1 MMAEYQQWTGGS
13 EELTQVLCYYGSLY
27 GAHIVLLAMLS
38 AITVYRREM
47 SCNHCYAEQGE
58 EEEEEEKREGVENER
73 DVGNHREA
81 VATNHFFTS
90 LPHLMKSPCRRSES
104 EEEAA
109 VDELLEL
116 AGLYCSGAA
125 LTPVWEGIL
134 ELVSTEYHRPRL
146 AWSYDSEEEAK
157 GQKCCRT
164 LKKRQ
169 RRRSLPTV
177 MNCSSFPEFDRAVDS
192 SHACENFREA
202 SSFCPFSRGLPADAL
217 IHILT
222 FLLPKDIVSFA
233 CASKSCRRTVDG
245 GDCSASSHDH
255 NQSQSQVDQIQQSET
270 SRALWMR
277 DYAWT
282 VHAWDI
288 GQQALYRSGGWDE
301 SALIFDKDFYFR
313 FGLGF
318 INYVLAGQNTMQCC
332 LVGLHGN
339 IYDLGL
345 FLLSHPGS
353 PETVMVQAGKDATAF
368 FESVGH
374 SRGARR
380 LAQSLCVLVDCART
394 QQPVTGTVTDQEHQK
409 CNQPA
414 SCGLAPTRYT
424 QQCSKREEETVSS
437 LCSQL
442 PAFVE
447 IPSIEHAPVC
457 MPRSSMSSACV
468 GGGTLQNIR
477 SAFFQEENTFRQ
489 IANRRFAAQSAF
501 GDCNIFYDPFCRQW
515 KAWYSD
521 SETFQPVFIHNL
533 SA

>member
-1 MMAEYQQWTGGS
+1 MAEYQQWTGGS
-13 EELTQVLCYYGSLY
+13 EELAQVLCHYGSLY

-47 SCNHCYAEQGE
+47 SCNHCYAEQ
-58 EEEEEEKREGVENER
+58 EEEEEKREGAENER
-73 DVGNHREA
+73 DQRNHRETE
-81 VATNHFFTS
+81 ATSHFYTS
-90 LPHLMKSPCRRSES
+90 LPHLVKSPCRRFES
-104 EEEAA
+104 EEEEEEAA
-109 VDELLEL
+109 FDELLEL

-146 AWSYDSEEEAK
+146 AWSVESEEEARAE
-157 GQKCCRT
+157 KCCRK
-164 LKKRQ
+164 LKKRPRQ
-169 RRRSLPTV
+169 RSAPTV
-177 MNCSSFPEFDRAVDS
+177 MSTFFPQIDCAVD
-192 SHACENFREA
+192 APYARENNGEC

-245 GDCSASSHDH
+245 GDSTF
-255 NQSQSQVDQIQQSET
+255 DQIQQSET
-270 SRALWMR
+270 SRALWRSLWMR

-288 GQQALYRSGGWDE
+288 GQQALNRSGGWNE
-301 SALIFDKDFYFR
+301 SALVFDKDFYFR

-394 QQPVTGTVTDQEHQK
+394 QQAVAGTVIDQGHRK

-414 SCGLAPTRYT
+414 PCGLAPTRYT
-424 QQCSKREEETVSS
+424 QQCNKSKEKTVSS

-447 IPSIEHAPVC
+447 IPSIENVPVC
-457 MPRSSMSSACV
+457 MPRSSISSACV
-468 GGGTLQNIR
+468 GGGTLQSIR
-477 SAFFQEENTFRQ
+477 SAFSQEENMFRQ
-489 IANRRFAAQSAF
+489 SANRRFAALSAF
-501 GDCNIFYDPFCRQW
+501 GDCNIFYDPICRQW

-521 SETFQPVFIHNL
+521 SETFHPVFINDL

>member
-1 MMAEYQQWTGGS
+1 
-13 EELTQVLCYYGSLY
+13 
-27 GAHIVLLAMLS
+27 
-38 AITVYRREM
+38 
-47 SCNHCYAEQGE
+47 
-58 EEEEEEKREGVENER
+58 
-73 DVGNHREA
+73 
-81 VATNHFFTS
+81 
-90 LPHLMKSPCRRSES
+90 
-104 EEEAA
+104 
-109 VDELLEL
+109 
-116 AGLYCSGAA
+116 
-125 LTPVWEGIL
+125 
-134 ELVSTEYHRPRL
+134 
-146 AWSYDSEEEAK
+146 
-157 GQKCCRT
+157 
-164 LKKRQ
+164 
-169 RRRSLPTV
+169 
-177 MNCSSFPEFDRAVDS
+177 MNCSCFPEFDRAVDS
-192 SHACENFREA
+192 PHACENSGE
-202 SSFCPFSRGLPADAL
+202 STSFCPFSRGLPADAL

-245 GDCSASSHDH
+245 DDCSANADDH
-255 NQSQSQVDQIQQSET
+255 NQSQSQMEQIQQSET
-270 SRALWMR
+270 SRALWRSLWMR

-288 GQQALYRSGGWDE
+288 GQQALDRSGGWDE
-301 SALIFDKDFYFR
+301 SALLFDKDFYFR

-394 QQPVTGTVTDQEHQK
+394 QQPVTGTLTDQGHQK
-409 CNQPA
+409 CHQPA
-414 SCGLAPTRYT
+414 PCGLAPTRYT
-424 QQCSKREEETVSS
+424 QQCNKSKEETVSS

-442 PAFVE
+442 PAFAE
-447 IPSIEHAPVC
+447 IPSIEHVPVC
-457 MPRSSMSSACV
+457 MPRSSKSSACV

-477 SAFFQEENTFRQ
+477 SAFLQEEDTFRQ

-521 SETFQPVFIHNL
+521 SETFHPVYIHNL